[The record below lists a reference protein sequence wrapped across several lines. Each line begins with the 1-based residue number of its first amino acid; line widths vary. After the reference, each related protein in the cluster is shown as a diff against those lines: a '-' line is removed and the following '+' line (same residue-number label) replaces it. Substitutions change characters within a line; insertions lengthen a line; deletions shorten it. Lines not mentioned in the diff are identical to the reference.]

1 MADSL
6 GKKFEQKVK
15 EDWLNLDN
23 ISIDRIYD
31 VTMGYK
37 TVANV
42 SDFIAY
48 HYPNIFYL
56 ECKTKKGNTFSLAE
70 FRQFDKLKQ
79 KVGIKGVRSGIVI
92 WFYEHEN
99 CILYIPTSTFIKLE
113 VDGKKSFNVK
123 YIGSNEYPS
132 IVIPSIKKRTFYDSD
147 YSVLFNL
154 EEGW

>member
-1 MADSL
+1 MADYV

-15 EDWLNLDN
+15 EDWLKLKDV
-23 ISIDRIYD
+23 SVDRIYD
-31 VTMGYK
+31 TVNGYK
-37 TVANV
+37 AISNI

-70 FRQFDKLKQ
+70 FRQLDKLKQ

-99 CILYIPTSTFIKLE
+99 CILYVPTSTFIKLE

-123 YIGSNEYPS
+123 YIGGNEYPN